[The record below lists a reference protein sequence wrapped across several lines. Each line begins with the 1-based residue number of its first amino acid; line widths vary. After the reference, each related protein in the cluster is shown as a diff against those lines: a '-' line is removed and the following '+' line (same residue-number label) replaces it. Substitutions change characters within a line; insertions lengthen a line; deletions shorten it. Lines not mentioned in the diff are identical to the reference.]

1 MWADSIMLSGSV
13 RIYVLITTK
22 LKALTIPGMTYTQ
35 KELIKPSFSIKKYV
49 GVSPAFTYMESFK
62 INVKGFRKRNSF
74 LESTKAIIAVKN
86 TLVAILMAVL
96 ATEIK
101 KAWGMA
107 PVWKITL

>member
-1 MWADSIMLSGSV
+1 MMLSGSV

-35 KELIKPSFSIKKYV
+35 KELIKPSFNIKKYV
-49 GVSPAFTYMESFK
+49 GIRPAFTYMES
-62 INVKGFRKRNSF
+62 IRMNVKGFLNKNSF

-86 TLVAILMAVL
+86 TLVAMLMAVL